1 MQQAIA
7 RCLVCGRDF
16 ETTRG
21 LYRHVK
27 LKHNLDKRQYL
38 EQYTDT
44 YKYDYICLECGIAKK
59 TQISLSMHINQ
70 EHNAEEYYLK
80 YLASDKT
87 SCNCV
92 QCGKRT
98 KFIDFKRGFRD
109 FCNNTCSNLYLHAHR
124 TSEEKEKINSKIRAT
139 NNAQSTKDKAIQTCL
154 ERYGVDN
161 ASKSEVIKEKIK
173 QRHVEIFGCKNAF
186 QSEEVKEKS
195 KKTNLEK
202 RGVEFASQSEEF
214 KRKVKETFENKI
226 NAFELEN
233 DCTLLSKLDYTHSR
247 QIVDALNIKLLYE
260 FSRYFIR
267 NSDVRHDV
275 FSKLDER
282 FKIENLSS
290 NYEVEVYEWLK
301 SIYSGEILTN
311 TFDIIKD
318 KNALQLDFYIP
329 EKKLAI
335 EFNGNYYHSVNAGI
349 SKDYHLNKTR
359 LCQEKGIQLIHIF
372 EYEWIS
378 KKNILKS
385 LISSKLGIYENKIYG
400 RDCKI
405 KEVSSNDAKLFLD
418 KNHLQGYISSSYRIG
433 LYNNDEL
440 IQLLCFG
447 KNRFKKN
454 EIELLRMCTKLST
467 QVMGGFSK
475 LLSHQPYDNFISYVD
490 LSKFDASGYLKTGFQ
505 IISQSSPNYKYIK
518 KNRIINRLQV
528 QKHKLPKLFANFDE
542 NKTESQNMIDNHW
555 LKIYDCGNLKL
566 EFLR

>member
-1 MQQAIA
+1 MKKMQQAIA

-21 LYRHVK
+21 LYKHI
-27 LKHNLDKRQYL
+27 LKEHDLDKQ
-38 EQYTDT
+38 T
-44 YKYDYICLECGIAKK
+44 YIEEYIYEFKCLECGRKLKSQVSLNRHIKEK
-59 TQISLSMHINQ
+59 HSLS
-70 EHNAEEYYLK
+70 EYYLK
-80 YLASDKT
+80 HIDPNTGTCKY
-87 SCNCV
+87 
-92 QCGKRT
+92 CGKPT
-98 KFIDFKRGFRD
+98 KFIDTRRGFRD
-109 FCNNTCSNLYLHAHR
+109 FCNSTCANYFRHEHR
-124 TSEEKEKINSKIRAT
+124 TEEQR
-139 NNAQSTKDKAIQTCL
+139 KAINAKISKTNQLEETKVKYQQTCL
-154 ERYGVDN
+154 EKYGVDN
-161 ASKSEVIKEKIK
+161 ASKSEEVKEKIR
-173 QRHVEIFGCKNAF
+173 QRHIELFGCENAF

-214 KRKVKETFENKI
+214 KQKVKETFERKI

-233 DCTLLSKLDYTHSR
+233 DCTLLSKLDYMHSR

-267 NSDVRHDV
+267 NLDVQHDT
-275 FSKLDER
+275 FSKLDEQ

-311 TFDIIKD
+311 TFDVIKD

-329 EKKLAI
+329 DKKLAI

-372 EYEWIS
+372 EYEWVS

-385 LISSKLGIYENKIYG
+385 LISSKLGIYDTKIYG
-400 RDCKI
+400 RDCEI
-405 KEVSSNDAKLFLD
+405 KEVSSDNAKLFLEE
-418 KNHLQGYISSSYRIG
+418 NHLQGYITSSYRIG
-433 LYNNDEL
+433 LYYNNEL

-447 KNRFKKN
+447 KNRFKKS
-454 EIELLRMCTKLST
+454 EIELLRMCTKLNT
-467 QVMGGFSK
+467 QVTGGFSK
-475 LLSHQPYDNFISYVD
+475 LLKYQPYDNFVSYVD
-490 LSKFDASGYLKTGFQ
+490 LSKFDASGYLKNRFK

-518 KNRIINRLQV
+518 KNRIINRLQA
-528 QKHKLPKLFANFDE
+528 QKHKLPKLLANFDE

>member
-1 MQQAIA
+1 MKKMQQAIA

-21 LYRHVK
+21 LYKHILRE
-27 LKHNLDKRQYL
+27 HNLDKQA
-38 EQYTDT
+38 
-44 YKYDYICLECGIAKK
+44 YIEEYIYEFKCLECGRKLKSQVSLNRHIKEK
-59 TQISLSMHINQ
+59 HSLS
-70 EHNAEEYYLK
+70 EYYLK
-80 YLASDKT
+80 HIDPNTGTCKY
-87 SCNCV
+87 
-92 QCGKRT
+92 CGKPT
-98 KFIDFKRGFRD
+98 KFIDTRRGFRD
-109 FCNNTCSNLYLHAHR
+109 FCNSTCANYFRHEHR
-124 TSEEKEKINSKIRAT
+124 TEEQR
-139 NNAQSTKDKAIQTCL
+139 KAINAKISKTNRLEETKAKYQQTCL
-154 ERYGVDN
+154 DKYGVDN
-161 ASKSEVIKEKIK
+161 ASKSEEVKEKIR
-173 QRHVEIFGCKNAF
+173 QRHIELFGCENAF

-233 DCTLLSKLDYTHSR
+233 DCTLLSKLEYTHSR

-267 NSDVRHDV
+267 NSDVQHDV
-275 FSKLDER
+275 FSKLDEQ

-290 NYEVEVYEWLK
+290 NYEVEVYEWLT

-311 TFDIIKD
+311 TFDVIKD
-318 KNALQLDFYIP
+318 ENALQLDFYIP

-335 EFNGNYYHSVNAGI
+335 EFNGNYYHSMNAGI
-349 SKDYHLNKTR
+349 NKDYHLNKTR

-418 KNHLQGYISSSYRIG
+418 KNHLQGYIPSSYRIG

-440 IQLLCFG
+440 VQLICFG
-447 KNRFKKN
+447 NNRFKKN

-467 QVMGGFSK
+467 QVIGGFSK
-475 LLSHQPYDNFISYVD
+475 LLSHQPYDKFISYID
-490 LSKFDASGYLKTGFQ
+490 LSKFDAGGYLKNGFK

-518 KNRIINRLQV
+518 KNRIINRLQA
-528 QKHKLPKLFANFDE
+528 QKYKLPKLLANFDE

-566 EFLR
+566 EFLRY